1 MGDMADRWFLS
12 LYINSMPLIFAFRVV
27 DCVMAMGVKVI
38 FQIGLGECGNMGT
51 GCERTSF

>member
-1 MGDMADRWFLS
+1 

-38 FQIGLGECGNMGT
+38 FQIGLGECSNVGKR
-51 GCERTSF
+51 CEQTSF